1 MIFYNKI
8 SSYHNPHA
16 IIIFAFS
23 LQNIKFLQNR
33 QIALDGALAHRQ
45 DLRHFFPCYCRR
57 LVNKT
62 KYFPLTTS
70 KSHLRHI
77 SVIFSDIRGVG
88 RGKDDG
94 LELGR
99 SGFELGF

>member
-1 MIFYNKI
+1 MMIFYNKI

-33 QIALDGALAHRQ
+33 QIALDGALDLRQ

-77 SVIFSDIRGVG
+77 SDIG
-88 RGKDDG
+88 GKTC
-94 LELGR
+94 L
-99 SGFELGF
+99 

>member
-1 MIFYNKI
+1 MMIFYNKI

-45 DLRHFFPCYCRR
+45 DLRHLWQNLSMTTNFQFMMIFY
-57 LVNKT
+57 NKRNA
-62 KYFPLTTS
+62 
-70 KSHLRHI
+70 LR
-77 SVIFSDIRGVG
+77 FSQTRE
-88 RGKDDG
+88 RMM
-94 LELGR
+94 LH
-99 SGFELGF
+99 